1 MYIYVIRFKLN
12 VERLHEMSETYRI
25 HRIKENWG
33 IIIAIIFIASTLRA
47 PLTSVGP
54 VVSEITKVL
63 QVSDSVAG
71 SLITIPLLI
80 FAIVSPL
87 VSKVTAHLSVSR
99 TILLSTLLL
108 SVALIIRVIGD
119 INIFLLG
126 TVLLGIG
133 IAFGNVLLPSFVK
146 WYFPTQIGVATGIYS
161 ATMHFTAGIGGG
173 LSFPLSTIS
182 PLSFRIS
189 LSVWF
194 ILAIIAIILW
204 LPKAVH
210 VFHLEKATKQQ
221 NRTTTHCNKNV
232 FKSKLSWMI
241 AITMGFQSMIVYT
254 VVAWVPS
261 ILMDRGIDP
270 STAGYLFMINQFA
283 QVPMTFTFPIIAD
296 KLKDQRILVFIVSF
310 LFLIGFSLLF
320 SHTFILLVI
329 GVIISGLAMGACFSL
344 CMTFFSIRAR
354 TSGGSVSLSGFGQS
368 LGYFIGAM
376 GPICVGFTYDA
387 SGGWQIG
394 IISLIV
400 MSLLFA
406 VFGYFAAENKVIED
420 E

>member
-1 MYIYVIRFKLN
+1 
-12 VERLHEMSETYRI
+12 MSETYRI

-194 ILAIIAIILW
+194 VLAIIAIILW

-210 VFHLEKATKQQ
+210 VFHIEKATKQQ
-221 NRTTTHCNKNV
+221 SPTTSHCHKNV

-310 LFLIGFSLLF
+310 LFLVGFGLLF
-320 SHTFILLVI
+320 THSFILLVI
-329 GVIISGLAMGACFSL
+329 GIIVSGLAMGAYFSL

-354 TSGGSVSLSGFGQS
+354 TSDGSVSLSGFGQS

-376 GPICVGFTYDA
+376 GPICVGFTYDV

-394 IISLIV
+394 ITSLLV

>member
-1 MYIYVIRFKLN
+1 
-12 VERLHEMSETYRI
+12 MSETYRI

-54 VVSEITKVL
+54 VVSEITEVL
-63 QVSDSVAG
+63 KVSDSLAG
-71 SLITIPLLI
+71 SLITIPLII

-87 VSKVTAHLSVSR
+87 VSKITAHLTVSR

-108 SVALIIRVIGD
+108 SVALIVRVIGD
-119 INIFLLG
+119 INVFLLG

-146 WYFPTQIGVATGIYS
+146 WYFPTQIGIATGIYS

-189 LSVWF
+189 LSIWF
-194 ILAIIAIILW
+194 VLAIIAIILW

-210 VFHLEKATKQQ
+210 VFHIEKATKKQSP
-221 NRTTTHCNKNV
+221 TISHCNTNV

-261 ILMDRGIDP
+261 ILMDRGIEP
-270 STAGYLFMINQFA
+270 STAGYLFMLNQFA
-283 QVPMTFTFPIIAD
+283 QVPMTFIFPIIAD
-296 KLKDQRILVFIVSF
+296 KLKDQRVLVFIVSF
-310 LFLIGFSLLF
+310 LFFIGFSLLF
-320 SHTFILLVI
+320 THSFILLII
-329 GVIISGLAMGACFSL
+329 GVIVSGLAMGACFSL

-354 TSGGSVSLSGFGQS
+354 TSDGSVSLSGFGQS

-376 GPICVGFTYDA
+376 GPVCVGFTYDA

-394 IISLIV
+394 ITSLLV
-400 MSLLFA
+400 MSLLFT
-406 VFGYFAAENKVIED
+406 VFGYFSAQNKVIED